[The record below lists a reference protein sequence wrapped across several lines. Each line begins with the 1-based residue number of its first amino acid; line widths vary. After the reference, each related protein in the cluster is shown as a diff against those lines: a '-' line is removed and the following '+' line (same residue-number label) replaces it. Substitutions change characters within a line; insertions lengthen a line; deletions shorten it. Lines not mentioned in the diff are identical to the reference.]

1 MRRQRPVTAAL
12 AALTV
17 TLTLIASLLSGCGL
31 FGSDPRDA
39 AAAFLD
45 ALARG
50 DAAGAGRLTD
60 DPAAATALIRQ
71 VREDLKPQS
80 VQFTVGDT
88 RTGDQIAMASFSAAW
103 NLGRN
108 RVWRYAGGFDLVP
121 APTPEGWVVRWSPA
135 VLHPRLSAQQRLSLR
150 DTPVD
155 PPAVV
160 DRAGVPLLTWQTVV
174 TVALDRSKT
183 PDLAAVAGPLAAA
196 LGQFDPM
203 ITEQSII
210 AGANA
215 APDGQPSAVAVLRE
229 RDYQSVRDRIHDLP
243 GVSFPTQQ
251 QLLGPDRGF
260 ATQLVPGIRAVV
272 EGQLDDAAGW
282 RIVTVN
288 PMGEEVETLAAQQPH
303 PVPTVTTTVDRAVQT
318 AAEQAV
324 DTVSKATVIVA
335 LQPSTGEILGVAQ
348 NGAADAQG
356 PLALTGRYPPGSTF
370 KIVTAV
376 AALEAK
382 QVTVDSPVACPA
394 TTIVGERVVPN
405 DHLFDLG
412 TVPLHTAFAHSCNTT
427 FAQLAARLG
436 PGALTDAA
444 GQMGIGMD
452 YGIAGITT
460 VTGQVPPSE
469 SMVRRAENGF
479 GQGRVLASPFGMA
492 LVASTVAAGG
502 KVPTPVLIR
511 GIPTHVALGPVAPVP
526 REVANALRAMMRE
539 TVTQGTAQS
548 LAGQG
553 QLYGKTGTAEANA
566 TDAHGW
572 FVGFRGDLA
581 FATLVVGADSS
592 GPALDVSGR
601 FLSALPSP

>member
-1 MRRQRPVTAAL
+1 MCRQRPVTASLAVLTVAL
-12 AALTV
+12 ALISAL
-17 TLTLIASLLSGCGL
+17 LAGCGI

-39 AAAFLD
+39 AAAFLA

-50 DAAGAGRLTD
+50 DAVGAGQLTD
-60 DPAAATALIRQ
+60 NPAAATELIRE
-71 VREDLKPQS
+71 VRDELKPQS
-80 VQFTVGDT
+80 VNFTLGDT
-88 RTGDQIAMASFSAAW
+88 HSGDHIASASFSAVW

-108 RVWRYAGGFDLVP
+108 RLWRYTGGFDLIPVT
-121 APTPEGWVVRWSPA
+121 AGGWSVRWNPA
-135 VLHPRLSAQQRLSLR
+135 VLHPRLSAQQRLALR
-150 DTPVD
+150 VVPVD

-160 DRAGVPLLTWQTVV
+160 DRAGTPLLTWQAVV
-174 TVALDRSKT
+174 NVTLDRSKT
-183 PDLAAVAGPLAAA
+183 ADLPAVAARLAAA
-196 LGQFDPM
+196 LGQFDPS
-203 ITEQSII
+203 ITGQSII
-210 AGANA
+210 AAADA
-215 APDGQPSAVAVLRE
+215 APAGQPGVVAVLRDN
-229 RDYQSVRDRIHDLP
+229 DYQSVRDRIVDLP
-243 GVSFPTQQ
+243 GMSFPTRR

-260 ATQLVPGIRAVV
+260 ATQLVPGIRGVV
-272 EGQLDDAAGW
+272 EQQLDTAAGW
-282 RIVTVN
+282 RVVTVN
-288 PMGEEVETLAAQQPH
+288 PMGDDVEALASQQPH
-303 PVPTVTTTVDRAVQT
+303 SLPTVTTTVDRAVQT
-318 AAEQAV
+318 AAEHAV
-324 DTVSKATVIVA
+324 DAVPDAAMIVA

-348 NGAADAQG
+348 NNAADTRG
-356 PLALTGRYPPGSTF
+356 PLALTGRFPPGSTF

-412 TVPLHTAFAHSCNTT
+412 TVPLHTAFARSCNTT

-436 PGALTDAA
+436 AGGLTDAA
-444 GQMGIGMD
+444 DQMGIGMD

-502 KVPTPVLIR
+502 KLPTPVLIR
-511 GIPTHVALGPVAPVP
+511 GIPTHVALGPVAPMQ
-526 REVANALRAMMRE
+526 REVADAVRLMMRE
-539 TVTQGTAQS
+539 AVTHGTAQS
-548 LAGQG
+548 LANQG
-553 QLYGKTGTAEANA
+553 QLFGQTGTAEDNP

-581 FATLVVGADSS
+581 FATLVVGAGSS
-592 GPALDVSGR
+592 SPAIDVSDR
-601 FLSALPSP
+601 FLSALPTP